1 MGKRRRV
8 KGGRTQINRGGAPHG
23 NGNAKKTPAWLE
35 SYDLST
41 SEGVRSFLQEIIKH
55 TWTGEL
61 GTRAASALN
70 GSVRLMLEHE
80 LLPEL
85 EKRIKSLED
94 NKGMKTN

>member
-1 MGKRRRV
+1 MGASRRG
-8 KGGRTQINRGGAPHG
+8 KSGRTQINRGGAPCG

-41 SEGVRSFLQEIIKH
+41 PEGVRVFLQEIIKH
-55 TWTGEL
+55 TWTGQL

-85 EKRIKSLED
+85 ERRIKSLE
-94 NKGMKTN
+94 NGRMKTN